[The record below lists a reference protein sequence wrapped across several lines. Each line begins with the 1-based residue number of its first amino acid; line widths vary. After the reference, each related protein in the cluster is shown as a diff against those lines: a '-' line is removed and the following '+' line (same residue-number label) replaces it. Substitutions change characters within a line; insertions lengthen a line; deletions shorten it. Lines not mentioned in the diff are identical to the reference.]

1 MVFTR
6 RRGSFADLEASGQRR
21 RERRERFPGQ
31 TGAIV
36 PWREWVAPV
45 GSHYPDG
52 RRGRR
57 PVGCERMPG
66 TCLPR
71 VWSRPSDEACEDA
84 VPGPGASRRFVG
96 IDVTPGQVP
105 DATTLPESRH
115 LPGGFGEGMLEPGDF
130 NHK

>member
-1 MVFTR
+1 MVLAR

-21 RERRERFPGQ
+21 RERREGFPGQ

-36 PWREWVAPV
+36 PRGEWVALIE
-45 GSHYPDG
+45 SHYPDG

-57 PVGCERMPG
+57 PVGRGRMPG

-84 VPGPGASRRFVG
+84 VLDSRAMQRFVG
-96 IDVTPGQVP
+96 IDMMS
-105 DATTLPESRH
+105 E
-115 LPGGFGEGMLEPGDF
+115 
-130 NHK
+130 

>member
-1 MVFTR
+1 MPCDIICAGKGHFSHQLGVVLAR
-6 RRGSFADLEASGQRR
+6 RQGSFADLGASGQRR

-45 GSHYPDG
+45 EPHHPDG

-57 PVGCERMPG
+57 PVGRGRMPG

-84 VPGPGASRRFVG
+84 VPGRGPRGASSAS
-96 IDVTPGQVP
+96 T
-105 DATTLPESRH
+105 
-115 LPGGFGEGMLEPGDF
+115 
-130 NHK
+130 